1 MRILNTFLGLALLG
15 ASSAALASEPVRLDA
30 GQLDSVSAGVFS
42 GGFVAFTF
50 PSGVGGNSASLTSFA
65 QGQSLGTS
73 NLTPPT
79 FEADFLAVGQSVVQ
93 AQASGVGA
101 TSAFGGGGVYST
113 VFVVP

>member
-1 MRILNTFLGLALLG
+1 MRIVNTILGLALLG
-15 ASSAALASEPVRLDA
+15 ASSAALAGEPVRLDA
-30 GQLDSVSAGVFS
+30 AQLDSVSAGVFS

-65 QGQSLGTS
+65 QGQTEATT

-79 FEADFLAVGQSVVQ
+79 FDADFQVLAQSVVV

-101 TSAFGGGGVYST
+101 TSSFGGGGIYST
-113 VFVVP
+113 VFVAP